1 MANNAVQKILSAK
14 LSVAL
19 AALRKANRIKWNEE
33 TKSTTVQFS
42 TQQEN
47 DNNIFLFLAS

>member
-1 MANNAVQKILSAK
+1 MANNGVKKSYSINLVWRLAV
-14 LSVAL
+14 
-19 AALRKANRIKWNEE
+19 LRKTNRKKSDEK

-47 DNNIFLFLAS
+47 DNNIFLFIAS